1 MPISIT
7 DPSLRNIAELSEL
20 SIQVSPD
27 GFSFCVLSPHHQL
40 KAFHHYPFKDVV
52 LFDDLLAQVEEV
64 LEWDELLKKPAENVR
79 IIHTGR
85 NSTILPNDFI
95 KPESLKKILNFNQPI
110 DELDEI
116 HLNKIDST
124 ELSLVFSVHHYI
136 TSLFTKRFEN
146 ISYFNQA
153 TPLLNHALKKDN
165 KGTEVFIQL
174 NKEFFD
180 IVVMKSGELKLYNSF
195 LYVNSTDLIYF
206 ILYACKQLNV
216 DPKKTAFHFI
226 GDFSDKLQLYVELES
241 YLPNCS
247 KLYWNNIIHHT
258 QFSAKVDTSRFFSL
272 LNLHRCA
279 L

>member
-7 DPSLRNIAELSEL
+7 DPSLRNISQLSEL

-27 GFSFCVLSPHHQL
+27 GFSFCVLSYNHRL

-52 LFDDLLAQVEEV
+52 LFEDLLSQIQSVLKRDALLHKQAEV
-64 LEWDELLKKPAENVR
+64 VR

-85 NSTILPNDFI
+85 NSTLLPDEFT

-116 HLNKIDST
+116 HLNKIDGC

-136 TSLFTKRFEN
+136 TSLFTGRYEN
-146 ISYFNQA
+146 ITYFNQA
-153 TPLLNHALKKDN
+153 TPLLHHVLKKPR

-174 NKEFFD
+174 NTEFFD
-180 IVVMKSGELKLYNSF
+180 IVIMKSGELKLYNSF
-195 LYVNSTDLIYF
+195 LYVDSTDLIYF
-206 ILYACKQLNV
+206 ILYACKQLKV
-216 DPKKTAFHFI
+216 DPKRAAFHFI
-226 GDFSDKLQLYVELES
+226 GDFSKKLQLYNELES

-247 KLYWNNIIHHT
+247 KLFWGDITHHT

-272 LNLHRCA
+272 LNLHLCA